1 MGWEPERYLQFADE
15 RLRPAQ
21 DLLARIPL
29 PAPARVMDL
38 GCGPGNVTRL
48 LASRWPQA
56 EITGVDASATMLER
70 ARLALPEARF
80 ELADIG
86 HWTPAEAPDLI
97 FSNAALHWLDD
108 HPALLPRLLSLLAPG
123 GVLAVQMPGNFDAP
137 SHRLIRELA
146 SEPAWAGA
154 LAEARMGA
162 VLSMADYHRILA
174 PHCTQLALWE
184 SIYWQRLQGPAP
196 APVLDWL
203 RGTTLLPYLAP
214 LSAADQARL
223 LAELA
228 PKLAD
233 AYPPDAT
240 GTTLFPF
247 RRIFMVAGR

>member
-21 DLLARIPL
+21 DLLARVPL
-29 PAPARVMDL
+29 AAPARVADL
-38 GCGPGNVTRL
+38 GCGPGNVTAL
-48 LASRWPQA
+48 LAQRWPRA
-56 EITGVDASATMLER
+56 ELIGIDASTAMLDR
-70 ARLALPEARF
+70 ARRALPEARF
-80 ELADIG
+80 EQADIR

-108 HPALLPRLLSLLAPG
+108 HPALFPRLLSLLAPG

-146 SEPAWAGA
+146 ASPAWADR
-154 LAEARMGA
+154 LAGARMGA
-162 VLSMADYHRILA
+162 VLDMPDYHRFLA
-174 PHCTQLALWE
+174 PHCARLSLWE
-184 SIYWQRLQGPAP
+184 TIYWQPLSGP

-203 RGTTLLPYLAP
+203 RGTTLLPYLAA
-214 LSAADQARL
+214 LSTDDQACL

-228 PKLAD
+228 PRLAE
-233 AYPPDAT
+233 AYPPDAS

-247 RRIFMVAGR
+247 RRIFLVAAR